1 MPERELTAFWSDL
14 AIFIQENLFDVLS
27 KSTSDLK
34 GQVEAW
40 FVLACLNRVNTL
52 AGHAHGVGEVSL
64 GPFLLR
70 SQNTK
75 ARLHC

>member
-27 KSTSDLK
+27 KSSGDLE
-34 GQVEAW
+34 GQVEAG

-52 AGHAHGVGEVSL
+52 AGHAHAVGELSL
-64 GPFLLR
+64 RPFLLR
-70 SQNTK
+70 SQNPK
-75 ARLHC
+75 ARLHS